1 MENAVKLLAIGDL
14 LGKDFFI
21 PAYQRGYRWDKQQ
34 VVDLLDDLAS
44 FAFKQPKKEGEFYC
58 LQPVVVRPRAAD
70 LAVMTTQTSP
80 KHYWEVVDG
89 QQRLTTLK
97 ILFLYLIRVHLH
109 NESFQKEYKKE
120 LFRLHYET
128 RGAINDFLA
137 HLNERDGSEGNED
150 SIDCHYISQ
159 AYKHIQD
166 WFRKRDEPRA
176 TREKVLQSLVGTGK
190 QHQAEGIVQVIWYEL
205 ALEENPIDSF
215 TRINLGKIPLT
226 NSELIKALFLQT
238 RNFSLNGDDS
248 GKDLGKLRQLE
259 IATEWDRM
267 ENTLQNDDLWW
278 FLNKAENTASARIE
292 FIFDII
298 CQLEREQDNDL
309 EKQIG
314 SDSYATFRFYYQR
327 ATGATAPDFVKQQW
341 ATVVARYNQ
350 LLEWYNHPEWYHYV
364 GFLIHCGDRVEDL
377 LSVYDAMTKA
387 GITAEL
393 KTRITAKLADKSVG
407 VVQWAHDPA
416 GKPYLQLTYQH
427 PELVRRV
434 LLLFNL
440 REVIRQRTS
449 SLGFSRF
456 PFKAFKQKKWDIEH
470 IDSSSDRAL
479 DSVDDQLKWLA
490 AALHD
495 LPQLSSDADLLQR
508 VHTFQSPPKSESRG
522 DFQDL
527 QQAIAQLAGE
537 AKNDAQAKDNI
548 GNLTLLDA
556 STNRSYGNALFVTKR
571 RIIIKND
578 GDGKFIPPCTK
589 NVFLK
594 YFDQQGIFRTSWGA
608 DDIQAHRDRIAAELI
623 NFLPP
628 SPPPILPAQDEK
640 I

>member
-34 VVDLLDDLAS
+34 VVDLLDDLAG

-70 LAVMTTQTSP
+70 LTALTTNAGSE
-80 KHYWEVVDG
+80 HYWEVVDG

-128 RGAINDFLA
+128 RGAINDFLT
-137 HLNERDGSEGNED
+137 HLHEGDGSGGSDDN
-150 SIDCHYISQ
+150 IDCYYIAQ
-159 AYKHIQD
+159 AYRYIGD
-166 WFRKRDEPRA
+166 WFGDRDEPRA
-176 TREKVLQSLVGTGK
+176 SREKVLQALVGTGR

-205 ALEENPIDSF
+205 AQEENPIDSF

-238 RNFSLNGDDS
+238 RNFSSNGDDS

-298 CQLEREQDNDL
+298 CQLEREKDGDL
-309 EKQIG
+309 AKQIG

-327 ATGATAPDFVKQQW
+327 ATGAAAPEFVKQQW
-341 ATVVARYNQ
+341 AVVVARFNQ
-350 LLEWYNHPEWYHYV
+350 LMEWYNHPEWYHYV
-364 GFLIHCGDRVEDL
+364 GFLIHCGDQVKDL
-377 LSVYDAMTKA
+377 LALYGAATKA
-387 GITAEL
+387 EITTKL
-393 KTRITAKLADKSVG
+393 KARVAAKLVDKSVG
-407 VVQWAHDPA
+407 VVQWSRDPA
-416 GKPYLQLTYQH
+416 GKAYLSLTYQQ

-440 REVIRQRTS
+440 REVIRQRNS
-449 SLGFSRF
+449 SLGFARF
-456 PFKAFKQKKWDIEH
+456 PFKAFKQEKWDIEH
-470 IDSSSDRAL
+470 IDSSSERPL
-479 DSVDDQLKWLA
+479 TSLDDQREWLT

-495 LPQLSSDADLLQR
+495 LPQLSKDLDLLQR
-508 VHTFQSPPKSESRG
+508 VHTYQTELKNELRG
-522 DFQDL
+522 DFQDI
-527 QQAIAQLAGE
+527 QQAIVQLAGE
-537 AKNDAQAKDNI
+537 VASDAQAKDNI

-571 RIIIKND
+571 RIIIEND
-578 GDGKFIPPCTK
+578 GNGKFIPPCTK

-608 DDIQAHRDRIAAELI
+608 DDMQAHRDRIAAELI
-623 NFLPP
+623 DFLPP
-628 SPPPILPAQDEK
+628 VQPA
-640 I
+640 